1 LFALN
6 RAIGRAGE
14 ETMSLSAR
22 AIAVRHAIL
31 TITVFVFVS
40 AVAIGAR
47 ADVQVTSE
55 LHALS
60 VEARDTSLQEVL
72 AALAASSDL
81 QYRTSVDLNRP
92 VSGTFRGSLR
102 DITKRLLGDLNYFMR
117 GSDNNVEVIIVG
129 TSSAARPV
137 ATSVRPLRPVPTPP
151 NLDARAVPAPPN
163 LDARAVPAPPNLD
176 ARAVPAPPNLDA
188 RAVPAPPN
196 LDASPNPPNMRRDSR
211 F

>member
-1 LFALN
+1 M
-6 RAIGRAGE
+6 
-14 ETMSLSAR
+14 MSLSAR

-31 TITVFVFVS
+31 TIMVFVFVS
-40 AVAIGAR
+40 AVAICAR
-47 ADVQVTSE
+47 AEVHVTSE

-60 VEARDTSLQEVL
+60 LEARDTSLQEVL
-72 AALAASSDL
+72 AALAASYDL

-92 VSGTFRGSLR
+92 ISGTYRGSLR

-137 ATSVRPLRPVPTPP
+137 STSVRPLRPVPPVATSVP
-151 NLDARAVPAPPN
+151 DSRAVPPVATSIPD
-163 LDARAVPAPPNLD
+163 LRAVPPVAPSNREP
-176 ARAVPAPPNLDA
+176 RP
-188 RAVPAPPN
+188 
-196 LDASPNPPNMRRDSR
+196 DSR